1 MEIKSR
7 IWIEKDGVPFLGYG
21 RIKLLKMIDN
31 KLSINSAAKELKMS
45 YRKAWKL
52 LNEMNLMTEKPIV
65 IKNIGGKD
73 GGGTVL
79 TEYGKQLIQD
89 FETINTNCMNYLE
102 KEFEKLAI

>member
-1 MEIKSR
+1 MEIRSR
-7 IWIEKDGVPFLGYG
+7 IWIEKDGEPFIGFG
-21 RIKLLKMIDN
+21 RIKLLKMVDD
-31 KLSINSAAKELKMS
+31 KMSINAAAKELKMS

-89 FETINTNCMNYLE
+89 FETINKNCMNYLE

>member
-1 MEIKSR
+1 MEIRSR
-7 IWIEKDGVPFLGYG
+7 IWIEKDGEPFIGFG
-21 RIKLLKMIDN
+21 RIKLLKMVDD
-31 KLSINSAAKELKMS
+31 KMSINAAAKELKMS

-79 TEYGKQLIQD
+79 TEYGKKLIQD

>member
-1 MEIKSR
+1 MEIRSR
-7 IWIEKDGVPFLGYG
+7 IWIEKDGEPFIGFG
-21 RIKLLKMIDN
+21 RIKLLKMVDD
-31 KLSINSAAKELKMS
+31 KMSINAAAKELKMS

-79 TEYGKQLIQD
+79 TAYGKQLIQD
-89 FETINTNCMNYLE
+89 FETINKNCMNYLE

>member
-1 MEIKSR
+1 MEIRSR
-7 IWIEKDGVPFLGYG
+7 IWIEKDGEPFIGFG
-21 RIKLLKMIDN
+21 RIKLLKMVDD
-31 KLSINSAAKELKMS
+31 KMSINAAAKELKMS
-45 YRKAWKL
+45 YKKAWKL

-79 TEYGKQLIQD
+79 TEYGKKLIQD

>member
-7 IWIEKDGVPFLGYG
+7 IWIEKNGEPFIGFG
-21 RIKLLKMIDN
+21 RIKLLKMVDE
-31 KLSINSAAKELKMS
+31 KMSINAAAKELKMS

-79 TEYGKQLIQD
+79 TEYGRQLIQD
-89 FETINTNCMNYLE
+89 FETINKNCMNYLE

>member
-1 MEIKSR
+1 MEIRSR
-7 IWIEKDGVPFLGYG
+7 IWIEKDGETFIGFG
-21 RIKLLKMIDN
+21 RIKLLKMVDD
-31 KLSINSAAKELKMS
+31 KMSINAAAKELKMS

-52 LNEMNLMTEKPIV
+52 LNEMSLMTEKPIV

-79 TEYGKQLIQD
+79 TEYGKKLIQD

>member
-7 IWIEKDGVPFLGYG
+7 IWIEKDGEPFIGFG
-21 RIKLLKMIDN
+21 RIKLLKMVDD
-31 KLSINSAAKELKMS
+31 KMSINAAAKELKMS

-79 TEYGKQLIQD
+79 TEYGKKLIQD

>member
-1 MEIKSR
+1 MEIRSR
-7 IWIEKDGVPFLGYG
+7 IWIEKDGEPFIGFG
-21 RIKLLKMIDN
+21 RIKLLKMVDD
-31 KLSINSAAKELKMS
+31 KMSINAAAKELKMS

-79 TEYGKQLIQD
+79 TEYGKKLIQD
-89 FETINTNCMNYLE
+89 FETINANCINYLE
-102 KEFEKLAI
+102 KEFEKLAL

>member
-89 FETINTNCMNYLE
+89 FETINSNCMDYLE
-102 KEFEKLAI
+102 KEFEKLAL